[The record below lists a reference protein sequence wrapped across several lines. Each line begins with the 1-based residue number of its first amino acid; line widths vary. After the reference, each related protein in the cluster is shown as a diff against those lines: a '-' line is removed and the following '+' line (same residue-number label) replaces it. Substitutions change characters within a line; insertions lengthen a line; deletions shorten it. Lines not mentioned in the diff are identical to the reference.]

1 MFPYICEMNK
11 RCCICGGDKDESKFS
26 WKNKSKGIR
35 HAQCKS
41 CKREIDNTYY
51 LKSKDRKA
59 AIRKTSK
66 KVYKFLRDYVRR
78 LKMFGSCSKCGEDR
92 WYVLDF
98 HHIQDKDDSVAN
110 LIKRRCSV
118 KRLKRELRKCTLL
131 CSNCHRELHYFERL
145 KN

>member
-1 MFPYICEMNK
+1 
-11 RCCICGGDKDESKFS
+11 
-26 WKNKSKGIR
+26 
-35 HAQCKS
+35 
-41 CKREIDNTYY
+41 
-51 LKSKDRKA
+51 
-59 AIRKTSK
+59 
-66 KVYKFLRDYVRR
+66 
-78 LKMFGSCSKCGEDR
+78 MFGSCSKCGEDR